1 MKVKLTLTTTI
12 ECNENAEEL
21 KNNKDYINGDG
32 KFTIDHMALTRD
44 KDDDSFYVFDLVDAE
59 DVI

>member
-1 MKVKLTLTTTI
+1 MKVKLTLTTII

-21 KNNKDYINGDG
+21 KKNKDYINGDG
-32 KFTIDHMALTRD
+32 KFTIDHMSLTSD
-44 KDDDSFYVFDLVDAE
+44 DDDDSFYVFDLVDAE